1 MADRRYSGGY
11 RSYDRKHTAI
21 ERHTYVDGNTV
32 RRLDTLPRRRQEEER
47 REEERR
53 QRMIR
58 RRIQRQP
65 VHMPGIDRSSLLFLA
80 VALAVT
86 LYICFTYIQ
95 LQNQIYE
102 QKNQVVKMESSIA
115 SQKESNDIAY
125 QEILDSVDLSEVYE
139 KATKDLGMVQA
150 QEKQIYTYQS
160 KKSDTVKQYGEIPD
174 AD

>member
-1 MADRRYSGGY
+1 MANRRYSEGY
-11 RSYDRKHTAI
+11 RSYDRKYAAT

-32 RRLDTLPRRRQEEER
+32 RRLDTLPRRREQEER
-47 REEERR
+47 WEEERR
-53 QRMIR
+53 QRRIR

-65 VHMPGIDRSSLLFLA
+65 VHMPGIDRASLAFLV

-86 LYICFTYIQ
+86 LYICFSYIQ
-95 LQNQIYE
+95 TQNKVYE
-102 QKNQVVKMESSIA
+102 QKNQVVQMESSVA
-115 SQKESNDIAY
+115 SQKENNDIAY

-139 KATKDLGMVQA
+139 KATKELGMVQA
-150 QEKQIYTYQS
+150 QEKQIYTYKS